1 MSSSETP
8 QTVEATVRH
17 VPRYGVFMGI
27 GVVLGVIAAGILT
40 FTGSFEESQA
50 LDVVYP
56 PGQVFGFLLLWT
68 VPIGIAL
75 GGVVALILER
85 TGRRHD
91 RVVRV
96 DRETII
102 EIHDEAPEAQ
112 TASGAQTAPE
122 AAASDAPAPERD

>member
-17 VPRYGVFMGI
+17 VPRYGVFMGL
-27 GVVLGVIAAGILT
+27 GGVLGVIAAGLLT
-40 FTGSFEESQA
+40 EPSQA

-56 PGQVFGFLLLWT
+56 PSQVFGFLLLWT
-68 VPIGIAL
+68 VPIGLAL
-75 GGVVALILER
+75 GGVVALVLER

-96 DRETII
+96 DHETVI
-102 EIHDEAPEAQ
+102 
-112 TASGAQTAPE
+112 TADDDRA
-122 AAASDAPAPERD
+122 

>member
-17 VPRYGVFMGI
+17 VPRYGVFMGL
-27 GVVLGVIAAGILT
+27 GVVLGIIAAAILT

-56 PGQVFGFLLLWT
+56 PAQVFGFLLLWT
-68 VPIGIAL
+68 APIGLAL

-85 TGRRHD
+85 TGRRRD

-96 DRETII
+96 ERETIV
-102 EIHDEAPEAQ
+102 E
-112 TASGAQTAPE
+112 
-122 AAASDAPAPERD
+122 SD

>member
-112 TASGAQTAPE
+112 AAPE

>member
-112 TASGAQTAPE
+112 TAPGAQTAPE